1 MLSSVLLPQPDAPS
15 RQTNSPGATSRLMW
29 SSAATEA
36 RPFPNTF
43 DTSAIETAGHGMR
56 FGLRARSVAV
66 TTCTAGCPCGLQAPG
81 SAG

>member
-43 DTSAIETAGHGMR
+43 DTSAIDTAADGM
-56 FGLRARSVAV
+56 GVGVRARSCAV
-66 TTCTAGCPCGLQAPG
+66 TT
-81 SAG
+81 